1 MNMKEYKEKFRNYGL
16 SQSQVA
22 ECVGLNGP
30 LISQIFS
37 GKIRPSEETEY
48 RLQRLL
54 AMCDAIRKMVL
65 KRVPKLN

>member
-1 MNMKEYKEKFRNYGL
+1 MKMAEYKESFRNYGL

-30 LISQIFS
+30 LISQVFS

-48 RLQRLL
+48 KLKRLL
-54 AMCDAIRKMVL
+54 AMCAAIRKMVL
-65 KRVPKLN
+65 KRIPKLN